1 MEKSFHN
8 FRPSVFPYA
17 NAMIVP
23 IYIIFI
29 PLWIIGLV
37 LIDVESS
44 PELSFFVL
52 LFLLGCVAVAH
63 ATSAFSSLCK
73 VKVSQDG
80 ISGFN
85 FWGGITRRAS
95 VKWGEIEEVKPI
107 RFFGLKYLRLQ
118 MLNLSEFFISKGAD
132 LNALDKWGRTCI
144 HQTVFWNSPELVR
157 FLLKHS
163 ADVNVQAGS
172 KLKNL
177 TPLAYARSLKKKYPR
192 TDRREVI
199 QLLIQNGAVE

>member
-8 FRPSVFPYA
+8 FRPRIFPLA
-17 NAMIVP
+17 NA
-23 IYIIFI
+23 IIAPAYSFSI
-29 PLWIIGLV
+29 LLWIIGLV
-37 LIDVESS
+37 LIDVESI
-44 PELSFFVL
+44 PKHSFYFFL
-52 LFLLGCVAVAH
+52 LLLGCLAVAY
-63 ATSAFSSLCK
+63 AVSPLLTLVDS
-73 VKVSQDG
+73 VKLSHDG
-80 ISGFN
+80 ISGSTFL
-85 FWGGITRRAS
+85 GIRRTF

-118 MLNLSEFFISKGAD
+118 MLNLSEFFIAKGAD

-144 HQTVFWNSPELVR
+144 HQTVRYNSPELFR
-157 FLLKHS
+157 FLLKHG

-177 TPLAYARSLKKKYPR
+177 TPLAYARSLNKKDPETVKP
-192 TDRREVI
+192 EVI